1 MASLARTGYLEVF
14 ARQQWHRVSVTLDE
28 TALVLTVDELASG
41 GGMDDAVSSTAM
53 SAADSIAAEKRL
65 VRIVKHEGNGLG
77 ISIKGGRENKMP
89 ILISKIFK
97 GMAADLTGQLFVGDA
112 ILSVNGEPLRDAS
125 HDEAVRAL
133 KRAGRIV
140 DLEGSAY
147 QAVLLDWI

>member
-1 MASLARTGYLEVF
+1 MTSLARTGYLEVF

-41 GGMDDAVSSTAM
+41 GIDDAVSSTAM
-53 SAADSIAAEKRL
+53 SAADSIAADKRL

-77 ISIKGGRENKMP
+77 VSIKGGRENKMP

-97 GMAADLTGQLFVGDA
+97 GMAADMTGQLFVGDA

-140 DLEGSAY
+140 DLEGFIS
-147 QAVLLDWI
+147 L